1 MRCDRLRL
9 SVSGVTPEEPV
20 VSKKSGHVYE
30 KRLIL
35 QHLLAS
41 GGKDPETGEDMNEE
55 DLINVKLSG
64 SSVKPTPTT
73 NASIPGT
80 LTQLRNEWDSVML
93 ESFKLKQTLK
103 STRLEL
109 SHSLYYYDASLRVIA
124 RLTDERDEARKALME
139 LRNKGVYMQDGNENK
154 MNGSS
159 NVNEVDPMEVEK
171 PDAGEPQALSEE
183 VIENIGKKAE
193 ALKKWRMKR
202 PAISG
207 LLKPRASSSLVEKDS
222 RKYHVEGVS
231 VEVMRTAM
239 KVENPL
245 HGYVFVGCSDG
256 SCKILNEQ
264 ATEIQSQFKAHE
276 GGVTALSLSS
286 AADVV
291 ISTGADQKSCVARHG
306 DGGFSQKA
314 SFKYHSQDITGCS
327 IHPTDDYFATC
338 SKDGKWA
345 IHDIETVTTL
355 ASVVDPDGSP
365 NLCAEFHPDGAIFA
379 SGLENG
385 IVRVWDVRSLTSVAS
400 FETESGPV
408 STLTLS
414 ENGYSLVSVAG
425 KRKAQLW
432 DLRKLKSTKGVE
444 FDEDMSIQNA
454 SFDASGTFVAFCGSR
469 GLKVYEAKKWR
480 EQVSLSSEELT
491 CIGWN
496 RTATTLYSGD
506 TQGSVVSRDLG

>member
-1 MRCDRLRL
+1 MFCAI
-9 SVSGVTPEEPV
+9 SGVTPEEPV

-35 QHLLAS
+35 QHLIAS
-41 GGKDPETGEDMNEE
+41 GGKDPETGEDLTEE
-55 DLINVKLSG
+55 DLVSVKVSG

-73 NASIPGT
+73 NTSIPGT

-139 LRNKGVYMQDGNENK
+139 LRKKGVYMQDGNEKK

-159 NVNEVDPMEVEK
+159 NLNEADAMEVEK
-171 PDAGEPQALSEE
+171 AGADEPQLLSEE

-207 LLKPRASSSLVEKDS
+207 LLKPSGSSGLGEKES

-239 KVENPL
+239 KVENPSYG
-245 HGYVFVGCSDG
+245 HVFVGCSDG
-256 SCKILNEQ
+256 SCKVLNEQ
-264 ATEIQSQFKAHE
+264 CTEIQSQFKAHE
-276 GGVTALSLSS
+276 GGIGALAVSS
-286 AADVV
+286 ASDVV
-291 ISTGADQKSCVARHG
+291 ISTGADQKSSVARHS

-314 SFKYHSQDITGCS
+314 SFKCHSMDITGCS

-345 IHDIETVTTL
+345 VHDIETVTTL
-355 ASVVDPDGSP
+355 ASVVDPDG
-365 NLCAEFHPDGAIFA
+365 
-379 SGLENG
+379 
-385 IVRVWDVRSLTSVAS
+385 
-400 FETESGPV
+400 
-408 STLTLS
+408 
-414 ENGYSLVSVAG
+414 
-425 KRKAQLW
+425 KQ
-432 DLRKLKSTKGVE
+432 
-444 FDEDMSIQNA
+444 
-454 SFDASGTFVAFCGSR
+454 
-469 GLKVYEAKKWR
+469 
-480 EQVSLSSEELT
+480 
-491 CIGWN
+491 
-496 RTATTLYSGD
+496 
-506 TQGSVVSRDLG
+506 